1 MLTTSF
7 NTNNQSINPVQ
18 MMLLKMFN
26 REMSEQEVNEIKA
39 LLLYYLDMK
48 LQKQLD
54 IDIKNKNI
62 TQADLDKILNESQR
76 TPQ

>member
-1 MLTTSF
+1 MVATYSNPSAQQL
-7 NTNNQSINPVQ
+7 NPVQ

-26 REMSEQEVNEIKA
+26 RDMSEQETKEIKA
-39 LLLYYLDMK
+39 LLLYYLDVK

-54 IDIKNKNI
+54 KDIKNKNI
-62 TQADLDKILNESQR
+62 TQADLDNILNESQR

>member
-62 TQADLDKILNESQR
+62 TQADLDTILNESQR